1 MVVESCAQARC
12 ERRGGLR
19 RSAAAPQD
27 TELELKEARTSG
39 PQSAEFRSERGRTS
53 LDSQTF
59 IPFKP
64 SKTTT
69 KHLPSPT
76 PKTQSTSHENICMMT
91 TYVRNGK
98 LILEIVDGRTV
109 DIMRGEKQQDEGNI
123 Q

>member
-39 PQSAEFRSERGRTS
+39 PQSGVPLGAGPDLPRL
-53 LDSQTF
+53 LDF
-59 IPFKP
+59 HPFQNP